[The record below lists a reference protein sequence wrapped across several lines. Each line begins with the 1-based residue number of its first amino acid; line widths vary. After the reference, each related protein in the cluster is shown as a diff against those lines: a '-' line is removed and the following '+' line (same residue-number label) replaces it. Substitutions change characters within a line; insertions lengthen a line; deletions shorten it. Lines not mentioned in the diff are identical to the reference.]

1 MTRYAVVDL
10 EATDA
15 HSSENKIIQIGIAL
29 VEGGKIVETYS
40 TEVNPHE
47 PLLPRISELTGLSD
61 KQLKSAPDFS
71 EVASEVRKLLTDS
84 VFVAHNARFDYGLL
98 EKSFLNAGL
107 EFNEM
112 LRVDTVDLA
121 RVFYPTFEKY
131 GLEALS
137 EKLDLAHDHPHAAV
151 SDAYATAELLIRIE
165 EKIQKLPRSVLEELL
180 RHSDNLL
187 FESKSFLQEQL
198 DKTKIRPAAFKVV
211 HNIATRK
218 FKSSVSK
225 KNSVA
230 NLSANFSENIS
241 KLGLAS
247 RSKQEK
253 LAHLMETELTHLQA
267 SFIEA
272 PTGLG
277 KTYGYLLPLVAA
289 GQRIV
294 VSTATKV
301 LQKQLVNDVAPKLA
315 ETFGLKMAKIV
326 GTKNYISLRKFS
338 ELLLNNTDGKNFE
351 IFKMKILIW
360 LTETK
365 TGELDEVSK
374 VMTNDDYFDGIRHDG
389 YVNTKHFHYEQDF
402 WLRAQKEAEQAE
414 IKVVNHAYLIERLA
428 DYPETFLENRVLVVD
443 EAQQLFP
450 IMENAGQK
458 SIKITDELLK
468 IDSESSENPQLTKR
482 LQESL
487 VFQLNKKELD
497 LSKIKIDADELGL
510 TELSALLEADNQIVW
525 RENDILY
532 SSDQD
537 FYNFERLIPKETKL
551 FMLGATLSLSKD
563 KPSFPELLGFKDYRF
578 FKIEASQATN
588 QELLTVADAP
598 NIKNVSLID
607 YADYTTDTIAELA
620 KLNLPIVVL
629 FTSKMSLTFVAEKLS
644 AEGFDI
650 LAQDINGSPA
660 QIKKKFDKGEGKILL
675 GLGSFWEGVDFDK
688 QNQVILVIPRLP
700 FATPDDI
707 LTKKYA
713 KKFENPF
720 YDFNVPMA
728 TLKMRQAIGRVN
740 RRKNQYSSI
749 VVLDKRLGGKSYAKR
764 MRKNLSEALP
774 VKMLSLLDTIS
785 EIKNFLI

>member
-1 MTRYAVVDL
+1 M
-10 EATDA
+10 
-15 HSSENKIIQIGIAL
+15 
-29 VEGGKIVETYS
+29 
-40 TEVNPHE
+40 
-47 PLLPRISELTGLSD
+47 
-61 KQLKSAPDFS
+61 
-71 EVASEVRKLLTDS
+71 
-84 VFVAHNARFDYGLL
+84 
-98 EKSFLNAGL
+98 
-107 EFNEM
+107 
-112 LRVDTVDLA
+112 
-121 RVFYPTFEKY
+121 
-131 GLEALS
+131 
-137 EKLDLAHDHPHAAV
+137 
-151 SDAYATAELLIRIE
+151 
-165 EKIQKLPRSVLEELL
+165 
-180 RHSDNLL
+180 
-187 FESKSFLQEQL
+187 
-198 DKTKIRPAAFKVV
+198 
-211 HNIATRK
+211 
-218 FKSSVSK
+218 
-225 KNSVA
+225 A

-241 KLGLAS
+241 RLGLAS

-402 WLRAQKEAEQAE
+402 WLKAQKEAEQAE

-428 DYPETFLENRVLVVD
+428 DYPETFLGNRVLVVD

-510 TELSALLEADNQIVW
+510 TELSALLEADNQIV
-525 RENDILY
+525 
-532 SSDQD
+532 
-537 FYNFERLIPKETKL
+537 
-551 FMLGATLSLSKD
+551 
-563 KPSFPELLGFKDYRF
+563 
-578 FKIEASQATN
+578 
-588 QELLTVADAP
+588 
-598 NIKNVSLID
+598 
-607 YADYTTDTIAELA
+607 
-620 KLNLPIVVL
+620 
-629 FTSKMSLTFVAEKLS
+629 
-644 AEGFDI
+644 
-650 LAQDINGSPA
+650 
-660 QIKKKFDKGEGKILL
+660 
-675 GLGSFWEGVDFDK
+675 
-688 QNQVILVIPRLP
+688 
-700 FATPDDI
+700 
-707 LTKKYA
+707 
-713 KKFENPF
+713 
-720 YDFNVPMA
+720 
-728 TLKMRQAIGRVN
+728 
-740 RRKNQYSSI
+740 
-749 VVLDKRLGGKSYAKR
+749 
-764 MRKNLSEALP
+764 
-774 VKMLSLLDTIS
+774 
-785 EIKNFLI
+785 

>member
-187 FESKSFLQEQL
+187 FESKSFIQEQL

-365 TGELDEVSK
+365 TGELDEISK

-578 FKIEASQATN
+578 FKIEGSQATN
-588 QELLTVADAP
+588 QELLTMADAP

-607 YADYTTDTIAELA
+607 YADYTADTIAELA

>member
-61 KQLKSAPDFS
+61 KQLNSAPDFS

-365 TGELDEVSK
+365 TGELDEISK

-578 FKIEASQATN
+578 FKIEGSQATN
-588 QELLTVADAP
+588 QELLTMADAP